1 MKKKNKS
8 MDKEKI
14 MKKTREIRPETQPRG
29 KNVKFGKKL
38 TKNTIDKDR
47 PKASVKAS
55 GKKKYGSFDEET
67 PM

>member
-1 MKKKNKS
+1 MKKKNKAVK
-8 MDKEKI
+8 KEKI

-29 KNVKFGKKL
+29 KNVHFGKAL
-38 TKNTIDKDR
+38 TKNTIDKHGAQ
-47 PKASVKAS
+47 KSG